1 MPMLDNYERFL
12 GELSK
17 ASSKNF
23 KNVNNLPSQEA
34 INNVLLSEQ
43 NAVLKQIGVALA
55 IIADE
60 LHELNNKPADLAEE
74 GYTDPDIA
82 IKRDFQESVNK
93 FNSDSSEEG

>member
-1 MPMLDNYERFL
+1 MLVLNNYENFL
-12 GELSK
+12 KDLHSNIG
-17 ASSKNF
+17 
-23 KNVNNLPSQEA
+23 NNLEKANKVPSREA

-74 GYTDPDIA
+74 GYTDPDIT
-82 IKRDFQESVNK
+82 IKRAFQESVNK
-93 FNSDSSEEG
+93 INADSSEEG

>member
-1 MPMLDNYERFL
+1 MTILDNYEKFL

-23 KNVNNLPSQEA
+23 KNVNNVPCQEA

-43 NAVLKQIGVALA
+43 NTILKQIGVALA

-60 LHELNNKPADLAEE
+60 LHELNNKPADLAE
-74 GYTDPDIA
+74 A
-82 IKRDFQESVNK
+82 
-93 FNSDSSEEG
+93 DSSEEG